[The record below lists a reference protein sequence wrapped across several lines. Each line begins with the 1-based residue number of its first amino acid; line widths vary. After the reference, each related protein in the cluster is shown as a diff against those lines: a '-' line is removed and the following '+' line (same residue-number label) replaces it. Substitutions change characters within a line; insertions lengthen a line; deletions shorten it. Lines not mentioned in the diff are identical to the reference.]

1 MLQMME
7 KKQKQHLRLMNI
19 VLNEPRKAQA

>member
-19 VLNEPRKAQA
+19 VLNEHRKAQA